1 MSWSEVLSRWRK
13 PAIALAIVYAA
24 GAIIGIVGS
33 SVYDWP
39 PGDVGSFDILGITVR
54 GLFQLAFATLAKL
67 IITLG
72 TLAIG
77 IKVLTESLAD
87 NMVRRMNSEGPK

>member
-1 MSWSEVLSRWRK
+1 MSWSEVLFRWRK
-13 PAIALAIVYAA
+13 PAIALAIVYAT
-24 GAIIGIVGS
+24 GAAIGIVGS
-33 SVYDWP
+33 FADDWP
-39 PGDVGSFDILGITVR
+39 PGDVGSFYILGISVR

-67 IITLG
+67 IIALG

-87 NMVRRMNSEGPK
+87 TMVKRMNSEGPK